1 MYRPPHFDEE
11 RVPVLHDF
19 IRQQGF
25 ATLVTLASDGLIA
38 SHLPMLLDPAPA
50 PLGTLRCHVA
60 RANTQWRDLKLE
72 VPALVI
78 FGGPQAYVSP
88 GWYATKQ
95 ETGKVVPTW
104 NYAVV
109 HAYGTLRIFEDA
121 DSLRALVRAL
131 TDRHEAGRTPPWSID
146 DAPAEFIDRQLKG
159 IVGIEMPI
167 SRLEGKWKL
176 SQNRPAA
183 DRAGVIIGLRE
194 LGDESSAAIADL
206 MAAAD
211 ASKS

>member
-1 MYRPPHFDEE
+1 MYRPPHFDET
-11 RVPVLHDF
+11 RVPVLHDL
-19 IRQQGF
+19 IRQQAF
-25 ATLVTLASDGLIA
+25 ATLVTLGSEGLVA

-60 RANTQWRDLKLE
+60 RANTQWRDFKPD
-72 VPALVI
+72 VAALVI
-78 FGGPQAYVSP
+78 IGGPQAYVSP

-131 TDRHEAGRTPPWSID
+131 TDRHEAGRTPPWNID

-159 IVGIEMPI
+159 IVGFEMPI
-167 SRLEGKWKL
+167 SRLVGKWKL
-176 SQNRPAA
+176 SQNRPVQ
-183 DRAGVIIGLRE
+183 DRAGVISGLRE
-194 LGDESSAAIADL
+194 LGDESSAAMADL
-206 MAAAD
+206 MAA
-211 ASKS
+211 SEKN

>member
-1 MYRPPHFDEE
+1 MYRPPHFDEQ

-19 IRQQGF
+19 IRQQSF
-25 ATLVTLASDGLIA
+25 ATLVTLGSDGLIA
-38 SHLPMLLDPAPA
+38 SHLPMLLDAAPA
-50 PLGTLRCHVA
+50 PFGTLRCHVA
-60 RANTQWRDLKLE
+60 RANTQWRDPKAE

-131 TDRHEAGRTPPWSID
+131 TDRHEAGRTQPWSID

-176 SQNRPAA
+176 SQNRPAE
-183 DRAGVIIGLRE
+183 DRAGVIGGLRE
-194 LGDESSAAIADL
+194 LSDDGSAAIAEL
-206 MAAAD
+206 MAAE
-211 ASKS
+211 KN